1 MELKDLQDLKDI
13 YGQNKVTNVIQKNIE
28 YAFVDKVLNCELT
41 NYHKDSSN
49 IAEV

>member
-1 MELKDLQDLKDI
+1 MELKDLQDFKDI
-13 YGQNKVTNVIQKNIE
+13 YGQNKITNVIQKKTE

-49 IAEV
+49 LAKV

>member
-1 MELKDLQDLKDI
+1 MELKDLQDLQDI
-13 YGQNKVTNVIQKNIE
+13 YGQNKVTNVIQKKTE